1 MPRFF
6 VVTTNRYLQF
16 VFDVAAS
23 AFLTFVLSTMVWG
36 LIAGGGQGAAFAA
49 MWVPGI
55 LALVLVTT
63 IIPFAVLPI
72 WGVAADRWGF
82 VLGPIILA
90 AATYAVSSLAVRQ
103 KEDAIAVLT
112 NFATEP

>member
-16 VFDVAAS
+16 VVDVAAS
-23 AFLTFVLSTMVWG
+23 AFLTYVLSAMVWG
-36 LIAGGGQGAAFAA
+36 IIAEGGQGAAFAA
-49 MWVPGI
+49 MWVPGL

-63 IIPFAVLPI
+63 IVPFAVLPI

-82 VLGPIILA
+82 VLGP
-90 AATYAVSSLAVRQ
+90 SLQ
-103 KEDAIAVLT
+103 LPMPSPHWQ
-112 NFATEP
+112 FAKRKMPLLS